1 MNTELETQL
10 AIRRQLI
17 DKNQALM
24 DEINVLSKIVQSSQ
38 RHFEA
43 VRGQDFATL
52 KKQLEEYEAKV
63 KGFKVTA
70 KEMKEFTLKRAKKVL
85 AQNQTE
91 YNKMSYN
98 DEAKKRRF
106 PLNTQLN
113 AIQTLEQLAS
123 DKKASKYLEV
133 KKETHKKKIEDII
146 IKRAEQ
152 L

>member
-1 MNTELETQL
+1 M
-10 AIRRQLI
+10 I

-63 KGFKVTA
+63 KGFQVNA

-85 AQNQTE
+85 AQN
-91 YNKMSYN
+91 
-98 DEAKKRRF
+98 
-106 PLNTQLN
+106 
-113 AIQTLEQLAS
+113 
-123 DKKASKYLEV
+123 
-133 KKETHKKKIEDII
+133 
-146 IKRAEQ
+146 
-152 L
+152 